1 MLMNMND
8 EVNPITL
15 TRRANASNFGEYKG
29 MNENH
34 VLFRLMLAVKV
45 PRVAR
50 TRVYELP
57 QILFCAVVAMLSGAM
72 TFTEMELV
80 TRTRRKWIEK
90 WIALPG
96 IPSHDTFNRVLQL
109 IPLLV
114 PKGHRLSP
122 RSPCGNHPCPK
133 PPQRHLPIQIPERTL
148 RP

>member
-15 TRRANASNFGEYKG
+15 THRANASNFGNYKG

-34 VLFRLMLAVKV
+34 VLFRLMLAVKE

-96 IPSHDTFNRVLQL
+96 IPSHETFNRVLQL

-122 RSPCGNHPCPK
+122 RSPWRK
-133 PPQRHLPIQIPERTL
+133 SSLSKTASTL
-148 RP
+148 SPDSNP